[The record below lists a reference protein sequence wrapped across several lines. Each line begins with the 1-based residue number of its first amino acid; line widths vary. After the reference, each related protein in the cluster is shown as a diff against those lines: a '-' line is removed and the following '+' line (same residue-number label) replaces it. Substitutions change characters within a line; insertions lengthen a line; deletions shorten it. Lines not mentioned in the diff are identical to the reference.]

1 MQKYYTGAGFS
12 GFWYHL
18 GFLHARRNAAADLDD
33 ENDGSTKDYYC
44 FSSGCLSL
52 VLSEYS
58 VDDVWDAAVAIQDEW
73 LSGHLSRYDLVEHF
87 VRPLLSGKSVDEKIR
102 ILVTDR
108 RNGVRVEQAT
118 NDTDHLIRLLVQ
130 TTHIPMATGPWPASS
145 SNFVV
150 DGGFSRW
157 LHPVCAETVYVPT
170 TIETTLHSLNPAL
183 DKATALSLY
192 DQGLKDASK
201 HHPTAGAAARKN
213 KTSTSSLHK
222 QSPSVERRNEGVHY
236 AMLSSTVS

>member
-1 MQKYYTGAGFS
+1 LA
-12 GFWYHL
+12 
-18 GFLHARRNAAADLDD
+18 
-33 ENDGSTKDYYC
+33 
-44 FSSGCLSL
+44 
-52 VLSEYS
+52 EYS
-58 VDDVWDAAVAIQDEW
+58 VEDVWDAAVAIQEEW

-87 VRPLLSGKSVDEKIR
+87 VRPLLLGKSVDEKIR

-118 NDTDHLIRLLVQ
+118 NDDTDHLIRLLVQ
-130 TTHIPMATGPWPASS
+130 TTHIPMATGPWPTFS

-192 DQGLKDASK
+192 DQGLEDASK
-201 HHPTAGAAARKN
+201 HHPTAGAAAQKN
-213 KTSTSSLHK
+213 KTSAPSLHK
-222 QSPSVERRNEGVHY
+222 RSPSVERRNEVVHY
-236 AMLSSTVS
+236 ALLSSTVS